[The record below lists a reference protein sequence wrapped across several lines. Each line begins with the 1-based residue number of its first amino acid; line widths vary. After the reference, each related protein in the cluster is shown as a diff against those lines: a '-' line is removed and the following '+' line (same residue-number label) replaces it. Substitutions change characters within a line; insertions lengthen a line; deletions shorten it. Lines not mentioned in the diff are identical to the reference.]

1 MTHHQYG
8 QISVLV
14 LLSSFREKTFSS
26 VKKYWLCCQP
36 IVFKNKLKK
45 VQIDTGYFAVPSFFC
60 DFHQEG
66 GLSLNTIIPLILKS
80 YYGSFVRFMAG
91 DILLLVV

>member
-14 LLSSFREKTFSS
+14 LLTSFHGKTFSS
-26 VKKYWLCCQP
+26 VKKNWLCWQP

-45 VQIDTGYFAVPSFFC
+45 VQIDTGYFAVPFFC

-66 GLSLNTIIPLILKS
+66 ALSLNTIIPLILKS

>member
-1 MTHHQYG
+1 MG
-8 QISVLV
+8 
-14 LLSSFREKTFSS
+14 KPFSS
-26 VKKYWLCCQP
+26 VKKYWLFWQP

-45 VQIDTGYFAVPSFFC
+45 VQIDTGYFAVPFFFC